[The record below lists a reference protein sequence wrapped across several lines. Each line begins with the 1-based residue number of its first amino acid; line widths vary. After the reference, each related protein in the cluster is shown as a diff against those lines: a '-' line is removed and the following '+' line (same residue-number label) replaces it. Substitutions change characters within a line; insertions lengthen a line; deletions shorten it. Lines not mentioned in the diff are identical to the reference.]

1 MPNPSPKSNAADT
14 ALSEFGQDV
23 RDGLTMEEQKELPSK
38 YLYDDL
44 GSHLFESITLLP
56 EYGPTNADARLAR
69 KYAAEIADSTPP
81 PVAVAEL
88 GSGSGKKTR
97 WILEELAER
106 QPTNYYP
113 IDISS
118 AAIGQCQ
125 REMESVPGLDVRG
138 IEGEYVEGLRQMH
151 ELRPAGANLLLLFL
165 GSTIGNF
172 RPTEA
177 EEYLKAFRSE
187 MEEGDHFLL
196 STDLVKPVEQTL
208 PAYDDPTGVTAAFNK
223 NLLTRIN
230 NELDGDFDLSE
241 FDHLAL
247 YNHEM
252 DRVEMHLVSN
262 SNQTVEVPG
271 ADVTVEFEKDETI
284 WTECSHKYTLEKVR
298 DMADESGFNCKH
310 QWVDEEWPFAQ
321 TLMVA
326 S

>member
-1 MPNPSPKSNAADT
+1 MSYTSPKGSPTGTTLTD
-14 ALSEFGQDV
+14 FGQDI
-23 RDGLTMEEQKELPSK
+23 RDGLTKEGQKEIPSK

-56 EYGPTNADARLAR
+56 EYGLTNADARLAR

-97 WILEELAER
+97 WILEEMAKR

-113 IDISS
+113 IDISP
-118 AAIGQCQ
+118 AAIKQCQ
-125 REMESVPGLDVRG
+125 REMESVPGLDVLG
-138 IEGEYVEGLRQMH
+138 IKGEYVQGIRKMH
-151 ELRPAGANLLLLFL
+151 ELRPSGANLLVLFL

-177 EEYLKAFRSE
+177 ADHLKAFRSE
-187 MEEGDHFLL
+187 MDAGDHFLL

-208 PAYDDPTGVTAAFNK
+208 PAYDDAAGVTAAFNK
-223 NLLTRIN
+223 NLLARIN

-247 YNHEM
+247 YNHAA
-252 DRVEMHLVSN
+252 DRVEMHLISN
-262 SNQTVEVPG
+262 SNQTVAVPG
-271 ADVTVEFEKDETI
+271 ADIIVDFVEGETV
-284 WTECSHKYTLEKVR
+284 WTECSHKFTLEKVR
-298 DMADESGFNCKH
+298 DMAGEAGFKCEH
-310 QWVDEEWPFAQ
+310 QWVDEQWPFAQ